1 MQTSPQNSIS
11 RSTRNRNINHAV
23 KQKCLL
29 KWSTSETVESTLETL
44 PACHATWPGVHTE
57 RTATEGALWWLGQ
70 KSARI
75 HLGQWIYRFY
85 YFKEINGFLHLWG
98 IPLSS
103 MAGGCS
109 ANYNG
114 PTLSENSASRY
125 QYPQMQSPQLGG
137 GVSQRASERLQNL
150 FQIPP
155 PRRFYGPWNLVSVGV
170 EAVQEWISHGYR
182 GPTYLE
188 VVAS

>member
-75 HLGQWIYRFY
+75 HLGQWIYRF
-85 YFKEINGFLHLWG
+85 FLLKK
-98 IPLSS
+98 S
-103 MAGGCS
+103 MAFYTCEVSHYQAWRGDVVPITMGPPYPRARHPNINIHRCRVPSLGGC
-109 ANYNG
+109 
-114 PTLSENSASRY
+114 L
-125 QYPQMQSPQLGG
+125 
-137 GVSQRASERLQNL
+137 
-150 FQIPP
+150 
-155 PRRFYGPWNLVSVGV
+155 
-170 EAVQEWISHGYR
+170 R
-182 GPTYLE
+182 GPLKDFRTCSKYHPPQILWTME
-188 VVAS
+188 FGISGGWGGPGMDLPWI

>member
-75 HLGQWIYRFY
+75 HLGQWIYRF
-85 YFKEINGFLHLWG
+85 FLLKK
-98 IPLSS
+98 S
-103 MAGGCS
+103 MAFYTCEVSHYQAWQGDVVPITM
-109 ANYNG
+109 G
-114 PTLSENSASRY
+114 PP
-125 QYPQMQSPQLGG
+125 YPRTRHPDINIHRCRAPSLGG
-137 GVSQRASERLQNL
+137 GVSEGLWKTSELVPNTT
-150 FQIPP
+150 

-170 EAVQEWISHGYR
+170 EVVQEWISHGYR
-182 GPTYLE
+182 GPMYLE